1 MLPGLWLP
9 ITGRNPMNTTEYNL
23 KARTETVKVKYK
35 EMPSER
41 LKRVALHIHFPG
53 NFQNGGQIFKLT

>member
-1 MLPGLWLP
+1 
-9 ITGRNPMNTTEYNL
+9 MNTTEYNL
-23 KARTETVKVKYK
+23 KARIETVKVKYK

-41 LKRVALHIHFPG
+41 LKRVALHIYFPG